1 MKNQLKTIL
10 LISILSAIVIGLG
23 TSVAPSF
30 AYLFVAIAVAMNIGA
45 YFFSDKLVLRM
56 HGARELS
63 SAEAPEIHQVLSE
76 LSTRAEIPKPRLYLI
91 PDRQPNAFATGRNP
105 AHGVVALTEGIVE
118 LLSPRELRGVI
129 AHELAHIKNRDILVS
144 SIAAVFVSIVTGIA
158 NALSLSSLLGSGNG
172 DSEEEGNSVFGG
184 LLLALVAPFAATL
197 VQLGISRSREY
208 LADEVGASISGDP
221 AALAS
226 ALRKLESGSQVV
238 PTDQPHPATSSLFIV
253 NPLTGGGAV
262 LKLFSTHP
270 STEERVTR
278 LLAMVHQKQT
288 RPNLPISLM
297 RGLFE

>member
-10 LISILSAIVIGLG
+10 LISILSAIVIGFG

-45 YFFSDKLVLRM
+45 YFFSDKLLLRM
-56 HGARELS
+56 HGAREIS
-63 SAEAPEIHQVLSE
+63 SAEAPEIHQMLSE

-91 PDRQPNAFATGRNP
+91 SDRQPNAFATGRNP
-105 AHGVVALTEGIVE
+105 QHGVVALTEGIVE

-129 AHELAHIKNRDILVS
+129 AHELAHIKNRDILLS
-144 SIAAVFVSIVTGIA
+144 SIAAVLVSIVTGIA

-226 ALRKLESGSQVV
+226 ALRKLENGSQVI

-253 NPLTGGGAV
+253 NPLTGAGAV

-278 LLAMVHQKQT
+278 LLAMVHERQT
-288 RPNLPISLM
+288 RPNLPISMM